1 MQARQQQVNPLV
13 SSSGAPGWSS
23 IRTAGPA
30 LPHVLKAWG
39 LPLAAAAQGPVSERL
54 AQSLSWL
61 DAVALA
67 EVLNGALPAPAPDAT
82 QRLQATRAWARSA
95 LQRLQAE
102 LQAGFA
108 DPVLVRE
115 GPTTTS
121 LRRPPARASAAPKP
135 AGALDAVAPYR
146 LHHSTQQ
153 RSLAIR
159 ATTLRGQLR
168 SQLSS
173 TTPRLARL
181 AALDAVFERALQARE
196 EQALASLPSMTAQ
209 RGISLRAAD
218 PEPDPEDRSAWP
230 APGWRGQLWDEL
242 QQVLQAELDLRLQ
255 PVLGLIEALHDDD
268 TN

>member
-1 MQARQQQVNPLV
+1 MNPLV

-23 IRTAGPA
+23 TAGPG
-30 LPHVLKAWG
+30 LPHVLRAWG
-39 LPLAAAAQGPVSERL
+39 LPLAAPAQGPVSERL

-67 EVLNGALPAPAPDAT
+67 EVLNGAPAAPTPDAV
-82 QRLQATRAWARSA
+82 QRLQATRAWARTA

-115 GPTTTS
+115 GPTSAPS
-121 LRRPPARASAAPKP
+121 LRRPSARATAAPKP

-159 ATTLRGQLR
+159 VTGLRGQLR

-196 EQALASLPSMTAQ
+196 EQALAGLPSMTAQ

-218 PEPDPEDRSAWP
+218 PNPDPDDRHAWP
-230 APGWRGQLWDEL
+230 APGWRGQLWSEL
-242 QQVLQAELDLRLQ
+242 QRVLQAELELRLQ
-255 PVLGLIEALHDDD
+255 PVLGLIEALHDDEED